1 MKQPDFEDAV
11 SSLVDMIEMEVL
23 DTIDF
28 YRESNNLNLSEQQQ
42 IEWTE
47 TVYEMIRQEIKRI
60 TWATKRDTMVATLT
74 VLIMVII
81 ASLFFFLVD
90 LLLSNIVELILSL
103 GN

>member
-28 YRESNNLNLSEQQQ
+28 YRESKNLNLSEQQQ

-47 TVYEMIRQEIKRI
+47 KVYEMIRQELKRQI
-60 TWATKRDTMVATLT
+60 
-74 VLIMVII
+74 
-81 ASLFFFLVD
+81 
-90 LLLSNIVELILSL
+90 
-103 GN
+103 

>member
-42 IEWTE
+42 IVEYLDEKTQLIE
-47 TVYEMIRQEIKRI
+47 RTISIEEKR
-60 TWATKRDTMVATLT
+60 TKLLKEYKQS
-74 VLIMVII
+74 LIFEV
-81 ASLFFFLVD
+81 VTGKKR
-90 LLLSNIVELILSL
+90 VV
-103 GN
+103 G

>member
-28 YRESNNLNLSEQQQ
+28 YRESKNLDLSEDQQ

-47 TVYEMIRQEIKRI
+47 KVYEMIRQEIKR
-60 TWATKRDTMVATLT
+60 K
-74 VLIMVII
+74 
-81 ASLFFFLVD
+81 F
-90 LLLSNIVELILSL
+90 
-103 GN
+103 

>member
-28 YRESNNLNLSEQQQ
+28 YRKSNNLNLSEQQQ

-47 TVYEMIRQEIKRI
+47 TVYEMIRQELKRQI
-60 TWATKRDTMVATLT
+60 
-74 VLIMVII
+74 
-81 ASLFFFLVD
+81 
-90 LLLSNIVELILSL
+90 
-103 GN
+103 

>member
-28 YRESNNLNLSEQQQ
+28 YRESNNLDLSEQQQ

-47 TVYEMIRQEIKRI
+47 MVYEMIRQEIKR
-60 TWATKRDTMVATLT
+60 K
-74 VLIMVII
+74 
-81 ASLFFFLVD
+81 F
-90 LLLSNIVELILSL
+90 
-103 GN
+103 